1 MHNKTLLLHHTNS
14 NKAVLK
20 TLPNLNPL
28 RFILAF
34 LVILFHVPQFF
45 MNRGLPYYNDMP
57 IFNKGTEAVYVF
69 FALSGY
75 LIIRLLFH
83 EKTTSKNINIKSF
96 YIRRVLRIFPLYF
109 LVLFSGLIYYN
120 VFLKYIGIDLDH
132 NYNIIEVL
140 AYYIFFL
147 PNIGA
152 VLHSPGGALEI
163 LWSIGIEEQFYIL
176 VAPLL
181 FLLKKKYVIPFF
193 ISFTF
198 IYFLVFAL
206 NCFSFIAEYD
216 FLYFYLSA
224 GGAMGV
230 IDLKYHFGKKLKAY
244 YQYLILICFVL
255 FFLLDF
261 GSLSK
266 ITIHLIG
273 MILFPLTI
281 LSLSVHPPFI
291 IKSKLINYLGKISYG
306 IYMYHAFSMQA
317 VGFFI
322 LEMNIANLSSSL
334 VIFLSFFLVVAIT
347 IIVAHVS
354 YFAFEKKFISMKS
367 KYR

>member
-1 MHNKTLLLHHTNS
+1 M
-14 NKAVLK
+14 
-20 TLPNLNPL
+20 PNLNPL
-28 RFILAF
+28 RFVLAF

-45 MNRGLPYYNDMP
+45 MNRGLPYYNGMP

-69 FALSGY
+69 FALSGF

-83 EKTTSKNINIKSF
+83 EKTISKNINIGRF
-96 YIRRVLRIFPLYF
+96 YMRRILRIFPLYF
-109 LVLFSGLIYYN
+109 LVLFSGLFYYN
-120 VFLKYIGIDLDH
+120 LFLKYIGIDFDH
-132 NYNIIEVL
+132 QYNIVEVL

-152 VLHSPGGALEI
+152 KLYDPGGALEV

-176 VAPLL
+176 VAPLI
-181 FLLKKKYVIPFF
+181 FLLKKKHIIPFF
-193 ISFTF
+193 ILFTF
-198 IYFLVFAL
+198 AYFIVFAL
-206 NCFSFIAEYD
+206 HYFSFLVEYD

-224 GGAMGV
+224 GGVMGL
-230 IDLKYHFGKKLKAY
+230 IDLKFRFGEKLNAN
-244 YQYLILICFVL
+244 YQYLILICFAL
-255 FFLLDF
+255 YFFLDF
-261 GSLSK
+261 GGFSRIS
-266 ITIHLIG
+266 IHLIG

-291 IKSKLINYLGKISYG
+291 IKSKFINYLGKISYG

-322 LEMNIANLSSSL
+322 LKINNENLPSTL
-334 VIFLSFFLVVAIT
+334 VIFLSFFLFTVIT
-347 IIVAHVS
+347 IIVAHIS
-354 YFAFEKKFISMKS
+354 YFAFERKFISMKN